1 MKTSI
6 LLFTIFSL
14 ISASKVE
21 TSVIEKIQCLITN
34 EVLYEYAVDI
44 YEIIKTKDVVKIIE
58 ALVEAYPIIKE
69 EVLKCWNKDVEL
81 FSNMRFLEEQKR
93 YIPSKCESDCYGSC
107 SHIFKYFEYYK
118 CSMACIE
125 KNCKKK

>member
-1 MKTSI
+1 MKTTI
-6 LLFTIFSL
+6 LLFVIFSL
-14 ISASKVE
+14 ISSSKIE

-69 EVLKCWNKDVEL
+69 EVLKCWNQDFEL
-81 FSNMRFLEEQKR
+81 FFNMRTLDENKR
-93 YIPSKCESDCYGSC
+93 YKPSKCEADCYGSC

>member
-69 EVLKCWNKDVEL
+69 EVLKCWNQDFEL
-81 FSNMRFLEEQKR
+81 FLNMRALDEKKR
-93 YIPSKCESDCYGSC
+93 YKPSKCESDCYGSC

-125 KNCKKK
+125 KNCKNK

>member
-14 ISASKVE
+14 ISASKVD

-34 EVLYEYAVDI
+34 EVLYEYVVDI

-69 EVLKCWNKDVEL
+69 EVLKCWNQDFEL
-81 FSNMRFLEEQKR
+81 FLNMRSLDEKKR
-93 YIPSKCESDCYGSC
+93 YKPSKCESDCYGSC

>member
-34 EVLYEYAVDI
+34 EVLYEYVVDI
-44 YEIIKTKDVVKIIE
+44 YEIIQTKDVIKIIE
-58 ALVEAYPIIKE
+58 ALIEAYPIIKE
-69 EVLKCWNKDVEL
+69 EVLKCLNNEL
-81 FSNMRFLEEQKR
+81 FSNMRNLKEEKR
-93 YIPSKCESDCYGSC
+93 YIPSECESKCYCYGSC
-107 SHIFKYFEYYK
+107 SHIKKYFEYYK
-118 CSMACIE
+118 CAKACID
-125 KNCKKK
+125 KNCKK

>member
-44 YEIIKTKDVVKIIE
+44 YEIIKTKDVVKIIT
-58 ALVEAYPIIKE
+58 ALVEAYPVIKE
-69 EVLKCWNKDVEL
+69 EVLKCWNKEFVLLSRMRDLAVE
-81 FSNMRFLEEQKR
+81 KR
-93 YIPSKCESDCYGSC
+93 KPTECESKCWGSC
-107 SHIFKYFEYYK
+107 MHIKNHFKYVVCAED
-118 CSMACIE
+118 CIK
-125 KNCKKK
+125 KNCQK

>member
-69 EVLKCWNKDVEL
+69 EVLKCWNQDFEL
-81 FSNMRFLEEQKR
+81 FLNMRSLDEKKR
-93 YIPSKCESDCYGSC
+93 YKPSKCESDCYGSC

-125 KNCKKK
+125 KNCKNK

>member
-14 ISASKVE
+14 ISASKVD

-34 EVLYEYAVDI
+34 EVLYEYVVDI

-69 EVLKCWNKDVEL
+69 EVLKCWNQDFEL
-81 FSNMRFLEEQKR
+81 FLNMRALDEKKR
-93 YIPSKCESDCYGSC
+93 YKPSKCESDCYGSC

-118 CSMACIE
+118 CAMACIE
-125 KNCKKK
+125 KNCKNK